1 MHPRLFPIAAVL
13 ACAATTLA
21 ASLSANSS
29 PSTAI
34 TGDYVEVR
42 TASVMA
48 GPCHYNGELVTVG
61 RDALLAWS
69 FSAGTYRGTDLTG
82 IRAIA
87 AVTADDN
94 LIETTAHK
102 TELVV
107 DPSASDA
114 QVAALTA
121 LLREKCRLQ
130 LGSIVSL
137 RRTPI
142 SFDHTATGYHIDAPG
157 MATFQVQYRADN
169 TCCVQ
174 PNLVWYDPLCPLEH
188 RKVGFTD
195 HAAYSGTI
203 APPWTRNAED
213 SAFYGTLAFNH

>member
-1 MHPRLFPIAAVL
+1 MNLRLFPIAAIL
-13 ACAATTLA
+13 ASLATTVA
-21 ASLSANSS
+21 ASLSAHSS
-29 PSTAI
+29 PPAPI

-61 RDALLAWS
+61 RDALLAWN
-69 FSAGTYRGTDLTG
+69 FTAGSYRGTDITG
-82 IRAIA
+82 VRAIA

-94 LIETTAHK
+94 LIETAAHK

-107 DPSASDA
+107 DPAATGA

-121 LLREKCRLQ
+121 LLHAKCGTQ
-130 LGSIVSL
+130 LGTIVSL
-137 RRTPI
+137 RRAPI
-142 SFDHTATGYHIDAPG
+142 SFDHTATGYQVNAPG
-157 MATFQVQYRADN
+157 MATFRVEYRADD

-195 HAAYSGTI
+195 HASYSGNS
-203 APPWTRNAED
+203 APPWTRNGED
-213 SAFYGTLAFNH
+213 SAFYGTLALN